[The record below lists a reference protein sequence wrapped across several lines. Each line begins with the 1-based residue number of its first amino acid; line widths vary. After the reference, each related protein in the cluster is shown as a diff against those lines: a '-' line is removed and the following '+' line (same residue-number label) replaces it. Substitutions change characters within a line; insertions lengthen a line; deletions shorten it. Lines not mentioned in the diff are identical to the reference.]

1 MAKLSDPNGSND
13 AHGQQQ
19 NGADATSSM
28 DTSGAVAQNAVHVM
42 NPAVMAPQFTV
53 PPNYNVSFTVQIKSF
68 KIGQR
73 KENCSSCLDC

>member
-28 DTSGAVAQNAVHVM
+28 DTSGAVAQNAVHV
-42 NPAVMAPQFTV
+42 
-53 PPNYNVSFTVQIKSF
+53 
-68 KIGQR
+68 
-73 KENCSSCLDC
+73 